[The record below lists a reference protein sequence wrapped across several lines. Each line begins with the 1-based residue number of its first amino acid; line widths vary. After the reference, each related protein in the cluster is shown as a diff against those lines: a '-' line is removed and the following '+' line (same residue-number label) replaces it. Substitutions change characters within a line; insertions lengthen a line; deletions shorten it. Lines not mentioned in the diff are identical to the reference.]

1 MYNSMSLVIITL
13 VPLCVL
19 MTIIATIYGLNYH
32 DNSILT
38 CMSNIRGNEFHEV
51 KYRIQLLGFSG
62 GPSGSRS
69 TGMTRGISGE
79 FSR

>member
-1 MYNSMSLVIITL
+1 MYNFVGLVIITL

-38 CMSNIRGNEFHEV
+38 CMSDIRGNKSHEM
-51 KYRIQLLGFSG
+51 KYRIQLLGSPG
-62 GPSGSRS
+62 GPSGLRS
-69 TGMTRGISGE
+69 TGTRGISGE